1 MLVTTCLKKKI
12 RQVFLK
18 FYSKRRCVDKLVGS
32 IQTDTCIHMYRQKTE
47 KISMQNVDSG
57 YIEMV
62 GL

>member
-1 MLVTTCLKKKI
+1 M
-12 RQVFLK
+12 FLK

-47 KISMQNVDSG
+47 KISMENVDSG

-62 GL
+62 GLWRF